1 MKVLKCLFFVFL
13 VISLSC
19 KNNIKNMNGPILG
32 YSLRNDDINNFTVSI
47 NKKSD
52 LIEYNYID
60 NKDHFRKINLKYN
73 EKYDF
78 LISGS
83 DTLNSINSSY
93 RFKSSEFKMY
103 HIKEKRSH
111 ISTLVFNNEYGVLAK
126 LGSKLHLLLLKDS
139 ISKIDKE
146 VLFKELFLQLN
157 EINID

>member
-19 KNNIKNMNGPILG
+19 KNDIKNMDGPILG
-32 YSLRNDDINNFTVSI
+32 YLLRNDEVNNFTVSI
-47 NKKSD
+47 NKNNE
-52 LIEYNYID
+52 LIEYNYIH

-73 EKYDF
+73 EENDF

-83 DTLNSINSSY
+83 DTLNSINCSY

-103 HIKEKRSH
+103 QIKEKRSH
-111 ISTLVFNNEYGVLAK
+111 ISTFVFNNEYGVLAK
-126 LGSKLHLLLLKDS
+126 LGSKSHLLLLKDS
-139 ISKIDKE
+139 LSKIDKE

-157 EINID
+157 KINID